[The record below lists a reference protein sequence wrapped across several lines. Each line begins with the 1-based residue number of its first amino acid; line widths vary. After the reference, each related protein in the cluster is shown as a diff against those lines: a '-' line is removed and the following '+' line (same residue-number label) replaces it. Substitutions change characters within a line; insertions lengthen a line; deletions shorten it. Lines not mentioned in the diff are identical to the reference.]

1 MNSNIHEM
9 NIELR
14 QAREE
19 VSKART
25 ESTEA
30 NEKAE
35 QLARTVDVA
44 EGQVENMRRQV
55 VQLREELSAEK
66 EEKERIRKEVL
77 EIKDAEVRKANR
89 LVSKLKRQLRREI
102 SKNDDLEKQ
111 FVATHAIAN
120 ALQAQIQFD
129 EQKRNLK
136 NSKGNTRQGRDKSIL
151 DNTPPRSPA
160 SSDRKSPGAAA
171 RAALSQSFSRLF
183 TKRTFLKSNPSP
195 TPKPHVPSPS
205 PEPPSEARGETKSK
219 RNIEGDNGLN
229 PEVLS
234 VSVEVAEEPRAPII
248 AAPQHLERLKE
259 MKIRKEWE
267 VGTEVEVE
275 MGGKWA
281 RAKIRVIISDYP
293 HDWLELWIAEENGQG
308 KREQIRRDDPR
319 LRLPHAT
326 ASLYVEANGNGC
338 DPAGGGSERSGN
350 VSPTSLGSSDL

>member
-1 MNSNIHEM
+1 
-9 NIELR
+9 
-14 QAREE
+14 
-19 VSKART
+19 
-25 ESTEA
+25 
-30 NEKAE
+30 
-35 QLARTVDVA
+35 
-44 EGQVENMRRQV
+44 
-55 VQLREELSAEK
+55 
-66 EEKERIRKEVL
+66 
-77 EIKDAEVRKANR
+77 
-89 LVSKLKRQLRREI
+89 
-102 SKNDDLEKQ
+102 
-111 FVATHAIAN
+111 
-120 ALQAQIQFD
+120 
-129 EQKRNLK
+129 
-136 NSKGNTRQGRDKSIL
+136 
-151 DNTPPRSPA
+151 
-160 SSDRKSPGAAA
+160 
-171 RAALSQSFSRLF
+171 
-183 TKRTFLKSNPSP
+183 
-195 TPKPHVPSPS
+195 
-205 PEPPSEARGETKSK
+205 
-219 RNIEGDNGLN
+219 
-229 PEVLS
+229 